1 MNDINELLGV
11 LTPLTLTTAINNIR
25 TNEPFILKS
34 RLGKQIIR
42 MVDEACVFE
51 VEEGT
56 YSLAPVGFP
65 NDPPSFVN
73 ISRKRKRYSVVPP
86 QLDPA
91 PAVHA

>member
-1 MNDINELLGV
+1 M
-11 LTPLTLTTAINNIR
+11 T
-25 TNEPFILKS
+25 
-34 RLGKQIIR
+34 
-42 MVDEACVFE
+42 DEACVFE

-86 QLDPA
+86 TLCGTKPQSVNVDCYFLPGIFAEFYGRYPA
-91 PAVHA
+91 CALIPSVNRRNPFAP